1 MNKIYKVVKNQSGK
15 QMVASELAKG
25 KSKGIVSSLMAIVF
39 AGALSTS
46 VIAAPTLVIVEAQK
60 TAIQA
65 LELARLNT
73 GSSAEVSQNAINAA
87 SEVKALA
94 QSANSN
100 ATRALNIATSA
111 LSTINDVQSEFN
123 S

>member
-100 ATRALNIATSA
+100 ATRALNTATSA

>member
-46 VIAAPTLVIVEAQK
+46 VIAVPTLVIVEAQK
-60 TAIQA
+60 TATQA

-94 QSANSN
+94 QSANSH
-100 ATRALNIATSA
+100 ATRALNTATSA